1 MATFF
6 PASVSMLTLL
16 PTGSSSGHR
25 PMTPMARER
34 AREKVYAEA
43 SGDIANAGGIEK
55 KKWESE
61 KSTEVL
67 AFPSLEEEGLS
78 LSLSLSTTAHHCHFL
93 PDFSLYFLFTST
105 LERKKKWIERRE
117 RERAGKRGQSTERA

>member
-55 KKWESE
+55 KSGKVKRAPRFW
-61 KSTEVL
+61 L
-67 AFPSLEEEGLS
+67 FPLSKKKGS

-93 PDFSLYFLFTST
+93 PDFSLYFLFTSA

-117 RERAGKRGQSTERA
+117 RERAGKRGQSTESA